1 MKTLDDYSSYR
12 NDFSES
18 RLWDKIGKAAH
29 KAGIKVVYAALLLFY
44 VATDK
49 NVSVEDKAKIFGAL
63 GYFILPFD
71 LIPDAIPVAGYTDD
85 LAALFWALHAVWS
98 NVTPDIE
105 AKAKRKLKEW
115 FGQVDEN
122 ELKLF

>member
-1 MKTLDDYSSYR
+1 MNDYSSYKG
-12 NDFSES
+12 NYSES
-18 RLWDKIGKAAH
+18 RLWDKIGKVAQ
-29 KAGIKVVYAALLLFY
+29 KAGVKVVYAALLLFY

-49 NVSVEDKAKIFGAL
+49 NVPVEDKAKIFGAL

-98 NVTPDIE
+98 NVTPSIE
-105 AKAKRKLKEW
+105 AKAKQKLKEW

-122 ELKLF
+122 ELRLF

>member
-1 MKTLDDYSSYR
+1 MKALNDYSSYKG
-12 NDFSES
+12 NYSES
-18 RLWDKIGKAAH
+18 RLWDKIGKVAQ
-29 KAGIKVVYAALLLFY
+29 KAGVKVVYAALLLFY

-49 NVSVEDKAKIFGAL
+49 NVPVEDKAKIFGAL

-98 NVTPDIE
+98 NVTPSIE
-105 AKAKRKLKEW
+105 AKAKQKLKEW

-122 ELKLF
+122 ELRLF

>member
-12 NDFSES
+12 NNYSES
-18 RLWDKIGKAAH
+18 RLWDKIGKVAH
-29 KAGIKVVYAALLLFY
+29 KAGVKVVYAVLLLFY
-44 VATDK
+44 VSTDK
-49 NVSVEDKAKIFGAL
+49 NVPVEDKAKIFGAL
-63 GYFILPFD
+63 GYFILPID

-98 NVTPDIE
+98 NVTPDIKI
-105 AKAKRKLKEW
+105 KAKRKLKEW

>member
-12 NDFSES
+12 NYFSES

-49 NVSVEDKAKIFGAL
+49 NVPVEDKAKIFGAL

-122 ELKLF
+122 ELNLF